1 MKTRLWS
8 LLLVLAM
15 LLSLS
20 LPAAAEEAPAD
31 ITPTSEET
39 EPSAETETPEEI
51 GLPAVTAAP
60 VPSEEE
66 TPDDA
71 SVPSPAETEPADKAA
86 DITGEAAGEDAFP
99 LVTDGSYVDTEK
111 AIVAKI
117 ITAGMS
123 NYDKLYAITK
133 YAADNYSYSSDWT
146 ISGFLANGAG
156 SCDASTQFIID
167 LCTLVGIKAW
177 LRKAGMDPGA
187 GSTHV
192 CAAAI
197 IDGEYYT
204 ASAGYTGTK
213 PRSFDVTQIPGG
225 LTVRDGVLLQYDGLG
240 VEHLIIPAV
249 APTATV
255 VKRNRTYTQG
265 GESITQIGK
274 SGMLCFNYSGCG
286 STLKSITLPKTVKT
300 VTGTAF
306 RGCSNL
312 ENIYVDADNPYFTS
326 IDGVLY
332 SKDLTR
338 LVCVPAKKT
347 AVTIPSTVKTQDS
360 DAFYGGK
367 IPVTVSQSG
376 LPFTDVT
383 NQWFASSVR
392 FVYSRSLFKGTS
404 ATQFSPNTNMTRGM
418 FITVLGRFAGSG
430 QWSTLENWSGDL
442 GITNG
447 GGIAVR
453 DKTTTASGSSV
464 LARTS
469 TAGEFVTVLSKVEKG
484 EDGAVWYRVKYGG
497 YTGYIREKST
507 GSSAKTLLNVYTGG
521 FQDLPAGAYYTGY
534 AQWANTF
541 GVMNGVS
548 STQFSPDQKIKRED
562 ICVLMYRYLTN
573 YLGKSVSSQG
583 TAFSDDGSISS
594 YAKTAVYAMRAVGV
608 VNGYPDNTFL
618 PKSYATRAEVA
629 KMFENLYNYLNG

>member
-1 MKTRLWS
+1 MKKRLWS

-15 LLSLS
+15 LLSLP
-20 LPAAAEEAPAD
+20 LPAAAEGEVPAD
-31 ITPTSEET
+31 SILMEEET
-39 EPSAETETPEEI
+39 ELSPEAESAAETETPAAT
-51 GLPAVTAAP
+51 PAPMPA
-60 VPSEEE
+60 EEE
-66 TPDDA
+66 TA
-71 SVPSPAETEPADKAA
+71 AGAEPAGAA
-86 DITGEAAGEDAFP
+86 EAASEESAGEEAFP

-117 ITAGMS
+117 ITADMS

-225 LTVRDGVLLQYDGLG
+225 LTMRDGVLLQYDGLG
-240 VEHLIIPAV
+240 VEHLIIPAT

-286 STLKSITLPKTVKT
+286 TTLKSITLPKTVKT

-306 RGCSNL
+306 KGCGNL

-338 LVCVPAKKT
+338 LVCVPAGKT
-347 AVTIPSTVKTQDS
+347 SVTIPSTVKTQDS

-383 NQWFASSVR
+383 NQWFASSVS

-404 ATQFSPNTNMTRGM
+404 STTFSPNTNMTRGM
-418 FITVLGRFAGSG
+418 FITVLGRFAGGG
-430 QWSTLENWSGDL
+430 QWSALESWSGDL
-442 GITNG
+442 GVTNG

-484 EDGAVWYRVKYGG
+484 EDGAVWYQVKYGG

-507 GSSAKTLLNVYTGG
+507 GSSGKTLLYVYTGG
-521 FQDLPAGAYYTGY
+521 FQDLPAGTYYTGY
-534 AQWANTF
+534 AQWANIF

-548 STQFSPDQKIKRED
+548 AAQFSPEQKIKRED

-573 YLGKSVSSQG
+573 YLGKSLPTNG
-583 TAFSDDGSISS
+583 TAFSDEAGISS
-594 YAKTAVYAMRAVGV
+594 YAKTAVYAMRAIGV

-629 KMFENLYNYLNG
+629 KMFENLSAYLNT